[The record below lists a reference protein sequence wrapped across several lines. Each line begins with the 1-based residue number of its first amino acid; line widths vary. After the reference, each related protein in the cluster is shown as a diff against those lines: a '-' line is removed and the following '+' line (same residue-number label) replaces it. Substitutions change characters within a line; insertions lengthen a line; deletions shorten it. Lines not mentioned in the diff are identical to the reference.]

1 MGACPMIEP
10 GVTVKVEK
18 LKNGATI
25 TLTSDDPKVARR
37 IQTRA
42 EILRLMHELHEEEG
56 AGSSE

>member
-1 MGACPMIEP
+1 MIEP